1 MGPLFEIAVF
11 LMLSAVSAGFIV
23 AGVRD
28 ARIQMRLIR
37 RLDGLARTPPK
48 QRLAGTVAR
57 ALGGIVTSDAT
68 DRQEVA
74 RNLHIA
80 GYYHPHAPLIFA
92 WVRLG
97 VTAAVWLFAAGVLV
111 LLGKWQ
117 GAGPYMPWGAAGMAY
132 ILSKRVLGWSAARR
146 RRKVEAELPF
156 TLDVLQMTLEAGVS
170 LDQSFRTFV
179 QLRGRAAPIVA
190 AAVAA
195 LVADLDRGMPHE
207 AALDRWAER
216 LGVNGSRDLASLFK
230 RNLAHGSELS
240 GALAAMAA
248 EFSDKRVSVARE
260 AVGRKAAQI
269 TVIMVVFFM
278 PALFLVLAGPA
289 FVTLTSTLIGIGR

>member
-1 MGPLFEIAVF
+1 MSLLVEIAVF
-11 LMLSAVSAGFIV
+11 LTLSAGSV
-23 AGVRD
+23 ACIALGVRE
-28 ARIQMRLIR
+28 ARIQMRLTR
-37 RLDGLARTPPK
+37 RLDGLSRTPPK
-48 QRLAGTVAR
+48 PHLLGAVAKV
-57 ALGGIVTSDAT
+57 LGGVLTSDAT

-80 GYYHPHAPLIFA
+80 GYYHPQAPLIFA

-97 VTAAVWLFAAGVLV
+97 VTVAAWLFLAGVLV
-111 LLGKWQ
+111 LLGQWR
-117 GAGPYMPWGAAGMAY
+117 GVGPYMPWAAAGGTY

-156 TLDVLQMTLEAGVS
+156 TLDVLQMMLEAGVS

-179 QLRGRAAPIVA
+179 QLKGRAAPIVSSA
-190 AAVAA
+190 LAA

-216 LGVNGSRDLASLFK
+216 LGVNGSRELVALFK

-240 GALAAMAA
+240 GALASLARD
-248 EFSDKRVSVARE
+248 FSDKRVSGARE
-260 AVGRKAAQI
+260 TVGRKTAQV
-269 TVIMVVFFM
+269 TVVMVVFFM
-278 PALFLVLAGPA
+278 PALFLILAGPA
-289 FVTLTSTLIGIGR
+289 FVTLMSTLVGIGR